1 MPTARDDPYG
11 RFNFLVELEGVARA
25 GFSEVEGLGGEI
37 DVIAYREGADRT
49 NAPRLLP
56 GLVHYPRVVLR
67 RGFAGD
73 ESLFAWW
80 TAAAAGELERRSVAI
95 VLLDEKREVVAR
107 WLLRRAWPSKWEG
120 PALNAKTSEVAIE
133 SLELVHEGI
142 ELD

>member
-67 RGFAGD
+67 RGFAG
-73 ESLFAWW
+73 
-80 TAAAAGELERRSVAI
+80 
-95 VLLDEKREVVAR
+95 
-107 WLLRRAWPSKWEG
+107 G
-120 PALNAKTSEVAIE
+120 PARGASCHRF
-133 SLELVHEGI
+133 VHRGCGLYGEG
-142 ELD
+142 ECAVPAALLQACRPVRSPPRSWVG